1 MMCHGQPG
9 FVPQEPIETNG
20 PYGDWQPERAAYV
33 RYGMQIL
40 TEIAALESH
49 VGGPLTAQRLSM
61 LAAMKKVEPPEGS
74 YTFEAAAIRKLKTNP
89 SRGCPPYIRDG
100 LTIQLQR
107 IWPVNLARPAR
118 SEVLPS
124 IQNSPE
130 RGGASVMGGECAALP
145 ATNRRRHPKRT

>member
-1 MMCHGQPG
+1 MMSHGQLS

-40 TEIAALESH
+40 TEIATLEGH
-49 VGGPLTAQRLSM
+49 IGGPLTVQRLLM

-74 YTFEAAAIRKLKTNP
+74 YVFEAAAIRRLKVNP

-100 LTIQLQR
+100 LTIQLQC
-107 IWPVNLARPAR
+107 IWPVNVARPAC
-118 SEVLPS
+118 SELPS
-124 IQNSPE
+124 SILNSPE

-145 ATNRRRHPKRT
+145 ATNRRRHRKRT